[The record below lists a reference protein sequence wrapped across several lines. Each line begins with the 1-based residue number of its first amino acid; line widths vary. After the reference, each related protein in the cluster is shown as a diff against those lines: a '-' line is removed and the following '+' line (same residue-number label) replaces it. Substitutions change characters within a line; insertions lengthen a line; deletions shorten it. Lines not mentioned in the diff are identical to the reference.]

1 MRIIYVVTVCL
12 TCIQYVVAD
21 FRLEIKNSG
30 PTVAGGK
37 IHFVAELFD
46 GDKKADGKFLFEWQ
60 DNSLLRHHREKQTT
74 GYRDSW
80 TVSYPRAD
88 CPPGVYVM
96 QVIVKNYWFF
106 VPVEITSLRINFELT
121 STLGGSLN
129 LIQNNTVRS
138 QYVSNTT
145 TVLHKVQLSSSDMEY
160 LNTTATQIL
169 SYWFVD
175 CVYYGITQNMEFL
188 MNYANVDDSHV
199 VEAFIIPN
207 FDPFPT
213 EAPTTTTPT
222 TTTTTTTTTTSK
234 PPAISTTTLNPR
246 GIKLKRSAT
255 ELITNFDPVSMKDI
269 IYKNLST
276 FTNRTVKYNNSFP
289 FICNNHTIVPILS
302 DIPYG
307 YFNRKFTVRD
317 PVRNISVSGNNWI
330 QRSEVLNL
338 DVNCKGSSSFT
349 YCFYFKYGT
358 YNATGNETCPEGTT
372 YEAQNCSFTI
382 HRYFYDDEKRTA
394 VIIINNDVS
403 TGVFP
408 VAITVYKVNKQA
420 QLSVIVVP
428 VGFSLAAI
436 VLIIFGLAFYV
447 QNRPRFFV
455 EVADF
460 NFGQHYDMEYK
471 TFTERL
477 KESFTNAFTRAD
489 TPTGSSE
496 GDPVWHTSE
505 NNYDSIS

>member
-1 MRIIYVVTVCL
+1 MLY
-12 TCIQYVVAD
+12 
-21 FRLEIKNSG
+21 S
-30 PTVAGGK
+30 
-37 IHFVAELFD
+37 
-46 GDKKADGKFLFEWQ
+46 FLKY
-60 DNSLLRHHREKQTT
+60 DIL
-74 GYRDSW
+74 G
-80 TVSYPRAD
+80 
-88 CPPGVYVM
+88 
-96 QVIVKNYWFF
+96 
-106 VPVEITSLRINFELT
+106 
-121 STLGGSLN
+121 TLGGSLN

-307 YFNRKFTVRD
+307 YFNRKFTVRGWY
-317 PVRNISVSGNNWI
+317 R
-330 QRSEVLNL
+330 LL
-338 DVNCKGSSSFT
+338 
-349 YCFYFKYGT
+349 
-358 YNATGNETCPEGTT
+358 
-372 YEAQNCSFTI
+372 
-382 HRYFYDDEKRTA
+382 
-394 VIIINNDVS
+394 
-403 TGVFP
+403 
-408 VAITVYKVNKQA
+408 
-420 QLSVIVVP
+420 
-428 VGFSLAAI
+428 
-436 VLIIFGLAFYV
+436 LIY
-447 QNRPRFFV
+447 
-455 EVADF
+455 
-460 NFGQHYDMEYK
+460 
-471 TFTERL
+471 
-477 KESFTNAFTRAD
+477 
-489 TPTGSSE
+489 
-496 GDPVWHTSE
+496 
-505 NNYDSIS
+505 